1 MDSYFRKALDLTLVR
16 FDAVYFC
23 AIYET
28 DYENFI
34 FQVEVLE
41 GLSLWYCLYHVADE
55 KTFESNTS
63 IHIFYILNYNSKDW
77 GYYVFEQYVI
87 WERLL
92 LMLTPTYTRITLI
105 LAY

>member
-23 AIYET
+23 AICET

-55 KTFESNTS
+55 KR
-63 IHIFYILNYNSKDW
+63 SKA
-77 GYYVFEQYVI
+77 
-87 WERLL
+87 
-92 LMLTPTYTRITLI
+92 I
-105 LAY
+105 LAYIYFTF